1 MHYIFCYAYPVQWKL
16 CLFTLY
22 TSTKNMRRVNAP
34 PRVNSAGENSTLH
47 QTSSLSQYSPPPPL
61 ITQQSRFIPCLLV
74 LIVYEQCF
82 CSRQWSEQT
91 TRRPKT
97 DLKTTRNTQHIQRP
111 KQRDDNQQCSPIV
124 GRRSDRQKLARAS
137 RATHSSQKPK
147 CRQSA

>member
-61 ITQQSRFIPCLLV
+61 ITQQSRFIHSLFARSYCVRAVSLFSPV
-74 LIVYEQCF
+74 ERADDATAKDRSKDNQKHTTHP
-82 CSRQWSEQT
+82 EAEA
-91 TRRPKT
+91 TRRQPAV
-97 DLKTTRNTQHIQRP
+97 QP
-111 KQRDDNQQCSPIV
+111 
-124 GRRSDRQKLARAS
+124 DRWAS
-137 RATHSSQKPK
+137 E
-147 CRQSA
+147 